1 MCAYTS
7 YDGEPLTMNYFM
19 NEEVLRK
26 QMQFKGLLMTDWT
39 TFQHAVT
46 EGAADNGQEA
56 AERGIKSGIDMDMR
70 CQTVYRIPAGAGKN
84 TESSGATD

>member
-1 MCAYTS
+1 
-7 YDGEPLTMNYFM
+7 MNYFM

-46 EGAADNGQEA
+46 EGAADNEQEA
-56 AERGIKSGIDMDMR
+56 AEEASK
-70 CQTVYRIPAGAGKN
+70 A
-84 TESSGATD
+84 E